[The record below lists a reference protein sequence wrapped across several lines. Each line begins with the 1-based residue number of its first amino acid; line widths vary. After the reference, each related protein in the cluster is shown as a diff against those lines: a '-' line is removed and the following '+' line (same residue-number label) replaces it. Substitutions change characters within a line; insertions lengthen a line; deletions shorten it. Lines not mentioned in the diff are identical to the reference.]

1 MGDDEP
7 CASSIPLPI
16 SSPLHALVVDGS
28 NVAQT
33 LANRKPLAR
42 TQPFRPRSRQVRHPA
57 RFIASR
63 SRSPPRSSS
72 LTNPPWNPLSLCAR
86 LLKNR
91 NKLHRILRKPTWCG
105 PIVRDLIR
113 SFATRPSPQNMSR
126 TQLQENLHRWSNRA
140 MRKREEKERESVVCV
155 PVPLHRLISGW
166 RGRFGWASCG
176 VQILFAFTPIN
187 ERELWHPPSR

>member
-1 MGDDEP
+1 MPLSDPPAPALPVVAACLTAWWARLVRALLLAPVGCKPPPAITYIRRAHGGGSITTSPGRP

-16 SSPLHALVVDGS
+16 SSPLRALVVEGS
-28 NVAQT
+28 DAAQT

-42 TQPFRPRSRQVRHPA
+42 TQLFCPRSRQVRHPA

-91 NKLHRILRKPTWCG
+91 NKLHRILRKPTWRG
-105 PIVRDLIR
+105 PIVCDLIR
-113 SFATRPSPQNMSR
+113 SFATRPSPQICPAPSFR
-126 TQLQENLHRWSNRA
+126 R
-140 MRKREEKERESVVCV
+140 
-155 PVPLHRLISGW
+155 IYIG
-166 RGRFGWASCG
+166 GR
-176 VQILFAFTPIN
+176 I
-187 ERELWHPPSR
+187 EL